1 MRSSRLYWKLFSVAA
16 GSAAALAAVFA
27 LVLVVGV
34 RPWMES
40 LAQQRLHDMAA
51 ALRTLAE
58 GSLQAGDRDALQRAV
73 GELRAQTRVRCTVLD
88 ASGNV
93 LADSHGDPREMTN
106 HGARPE
112 IVAAKSEAGYGSQWR
127 ESDTLGVEFLYVALR
142 VERDR
147 RLLGFVRVADEA
159 RPLRTAWTSPLAIG
173 LGVGAVVLVIVLA
186 VSHAVVLRVVGP
198 LEGLCEQAERFAASG
213 TTRGEERSTARDGAG
228 DGERRPHF
236 TDSPRATAHG
246 SRESTDVVD
255 AGQEARS
262 KDRERAGESG
272 GAVEHRE
279 AGDSRPVG
287 QTRLVGESRR
297 TGEGR
302 PTARSTALP
311 TFAAQRS
318 GGLSST
324 TDRDELTR
332 LRTAFE
338 RIQGAVDAQ
347 WAGLRSSN
355 ERLLGMMRSMEEGVL
370 ALDADERIAM
380 INEAGRRLLEMGDAE
395 VVGRHLWELTR
406 LRALRD
412 AFAEAMS
419 TGRASA
425 KEFETTGAE
434 RHVLTLRAARLPG
447 SPALGVMIVLHDV
460 TELRRLENL
469 RRDFVANVS
478 HELKTPLASIKA
490 YAETLRLGALHDA
503 EHNQQFVARIEEQA
517 DRLHQLIIDLLH
529 LARVESGQQAFD
541 IAEVCLRTIVD
552 ASVAAH
558 AASAASRQITL
569 ASEPPAVPI
578 DVMADEEGVRTI
590 VNNLVDNAI
599 KYTPGGGKVTVRWR
613 QESGHAILE
622 VQDTGI
628 GIARQ
633 HQARVFER
641 FYRVDK
647 ARSRELGG
655 TGLGLAIVKHLVQ
668 AFGGSVGIESQPR
681 MGSTFR
687 VTLPLASVNVAASD
701 NFTDP

>member
-1 MRSSRLYWKLFSVAA
+1 
-16 GSAAALAAVFA
+16 
-27 LVLVVGV
+27 
-34 RPWMES
+34 
-40 LAQQRLHDMAA
+40 
-51 ALRTLAE
+51 LRNH
-58 GSLQAGDRDALQRAV
+58 
-73 GELRAQTRVRCTVLD
+73 TRVRSTVLD
-88 ASGNV
+88 ATGKV
-93 LADSHGDPREMTN
+93 LADSHGDPREMAN
-106 HGARPE
+106 HGDRPE
-112 IVAAKSEAGYGSQWR
+112 IVAAKSELGVGVSRR

-142 VERDR
+142 VDRDR
-147 RLLGFVRVADEA
+147 RLLGFVRVAEES
-159 RPLRTAWTSPLAIG
+159 RPAQAAWSSPLAIG
-173 LGVGAVVLVIVLA
+173 LGLGAVVLA
-186 VSHAVVLRVVGP
+186 VAAAFSHSAVCRVVEP
-198 LEGLCEQAERFAASG
+198 LERLCEQAERFAASG
-213 TTRGEERSTARDGAG
+213 AHRGGDSGDNAVSPTVFPTVFPTVSPRGPADHKPQPHFPAPSRTGASAVPDNASANQRTANPKTANPKTANPKTADPKTADVRTADLRSADPRIAVFDGSASEPSSRTAA
-228 DGERRPHF
+228 DGER
-236 TDSPRATAHG
+236 ANG
-246 SRESTDVVD
+246 
-255 AGQEARS
+255 
-262 KDRERAGESG
+262 ERANGER
-272 GAVEHRE
+272 A
-279 AGDSRPVG
+279 D
-287 QTRLVGESRR
+287 GE
-297 TGEGR
+297 
-302 PTARSTALP
+302 
-311 TFAAQRS
+311 
-318 GGLSST
+318 
-324 TDRDELTR
+324 RDELVR
-332 LRTAFE
+332 LRSAFE
-338 RIQGAVDAQ
+338 RIQDAVDAQ

-355 ERLLGMMRSMEEGVL
+355 ERLVGMMRSMEEGVL
-370 ALDADERIAM
+370 ALDADERIAL

-412 AFAEAMS
+412 AFSEAMT

-425 KEFETTGAE
+425 KEFETTGSE
-434 RHVLTLRAARLPG
+434 RHVLTLRASRLPG
-447 SPALGVMIVLHDV
+447 EPMLGVMIVLHDV

-503 EHNQQFVARIEEQA
+503 ENNQLFVTRIEEQA

-552 ASVAAH
+552 ASIAAH
-558 AASAASRQITL
+558 AASASSRQVML

-599 KYTPGGGKVTVRWR
+599 KYTPGGGRVTVRWR
-613 QESGHAILE
+613 QEGGHAILE

-668 AFGGSVGIESQPR
+668 AFGGSVGIDSQPR
-681 MGSTFR
+681 VGSTFR
-687 VTLPLASVNVAASD
+687 VTLPIAIPPETAGD

>member
-1 MRSSRLYWKLFSVAA
+1 MRSSRLYWRFFGVAA
-16 GSAAALAAVFA
+16 GSALALAAVFA
-27 LVLVVGV
+27 VVLLAGV
-34 RPWMES
+34 RPLVAS
-40 LAQQRLHDMAA
+40 LAQQRLHDVAV

-58 GSLQAGDRDALQRAV
+58 SSLQSGDRDALQRVV
-73 GELRAQTRVRCTVLD
+73 GELKTHARVRCTVLD
-88 ASGNV
+88 AKGNV
-93 LADSHGDPREMTN
+93 LADSHGDPREMAN
-106 HGARPE
+106 HSTRPE
-112 IVAAKSEAGYGSQWR
+112 IVQAKSEMGVGVSWR
-127 ESDTLGVEFLYVALR
+127 ESDTLGVEFLYVALP
-142 VERDR
+142 VDRDR
-147 RLLGFVRVADEA
+147 RLLGFVRVATES
-159 RPLRTAWTSPLAIG
+159 RPLKAAWSSPLAIG
-173 LGVGAVVLVIVLA
+173 IGGGAVVLA
-186 VSHAVVLRVVGP
+186 VAAAFSHIAVLRVVSP
-198 LEGLCEQAERFAASG
+198 LERLCEQAERFAANG
-213 TTRGEERSTARDGAG
+213 TTRGEDGAAANGGSG
-228 DGERRPHF
+228 DRERRPHF
-236 TDSPRATAHG
+236 ADSSRAVA
-246 SRESTDVVD
+246 
-255 AGQEARS
+255 AIARS
-262 KDRERAGESG
+262 AADHAGEVRSN
-272 GAVEHRE
+272 VE
-279 AGDSRPVG
+279 
-287 QTRLVGESRR
+287 
-297 TGEGR
+297 
-302 PTARSTALP
+302 
-311 TFAAQRS
+311 
-318 GGLSST
+318 
-324 TDRDELTR
+324 RDELAR
-332 LRTAFE
+332 LRSAFE

-370 ALDADERIAM
+370 ALDADERIVL

-395 VVGRHLWELTR
+395 VVGRRLWELTR

-412 AFAEAMS
+412 AFSEAMS

-425 KEFETTGAE
+425 KEFETTGVE

-447 SPALGVMIVLHDV
+447 APALGVMIVLHDV

-478 HELKTPLASIKA
+478 HELKTPLAAIKA

-503 EHNQQFVARIEEQA
+503 ENNQQFVARIEEQA
-517 DRLHQLIIDLLH
+517 DRLHQLILDLLH

-552 ASVAAH
+552 ASLAAH
-558 AASAASRQITL
+558 AASAAGRQITL
-569 ASEPPAVPI
+569 ASEPPAAPI

-668 AFGGSVGIESQPR
+668 AFGGSVGIESLPR
-681 MGSTFR
+681 VGSTFR
-687 VTLPLASVNVAASD
+687 VTLPLASPLAAADD

>member
-16 GSAAALAAVFA
+16 ASAAALAAVFA

-51 ALRTLAE
+51 ALRTLVE

-93 LADSHGDPREMTN
+93 LADSHGDPREMAN

-112 IVAAKSEAGYGSQWR
+112 IVAAKSEAGYGIHWR

-147 RLLGFVRVADEA
+147 RLLGFVRVAEEA
-159 RPLRTAWTSPLAIG
+159 RPLRTAWRSPLAIG
-173 LGVGAVVLVIVLA
+173 LGVGAVVLVIALA

-198 LEGLCEQAERFAASG
+198 LEWLCEQAERFAASG
-213 TTRGEERSTARDGAG
+213 TTRGEERPVASDGAG
-228 DGERRPHF
+228 DSERRPHF
-236 TDSPRATAHG
+236 IDSPRATAHG
-246 SRESTDVVD
+246 HRESTDVVD
-255 AGQEARS
+255 ADQEVPS
-262 KDRERAGESG
+262 TDRESVGDSGE
-272 GAVEHRE
+272 AFERRE
-279 AGDSRPVG
+279 AGDSRQVG
-287 QTRLVGESRR
+287 QTCLA
-297 TGEGR
+297 GEGR
-302 PTARSTALP
+302 PAARSTALP
-311 TFAAQRS
+311 TFAAQRTS
-318 GGLSST
+318 GLSST

-370 ALDADERIAM
+370 ALDADERIAL

-552 ASVAAH
+552 ASIAAH
-558 AASAASRQITL
+558 SASAASRQITL
-569 ASEPPAVPI
+569 ASVPPAVPI

-687 VTLPLASVNVAASD
+687 VTLPLASVNAATGD

>member
-1 MRSSRLYWKLFSVAA
+1 MRSSRLYWKLFSVSAGAA
-16 GSAAALAAVFA
+16 VALAALFA
-27 LVLVVGV
+27 GVLFWGV
-34 RPWMES
+34 RPLVIAE
-40 LAQQRLHDMAA
+40 AQQRLHDVAG
-51 ALRTLAE
+51 ALRTLSE
-58 GSLQAGDRDALQRAV
+58 GALRTGDRDALQRAV
-73 GELRAQTRVRCTVLD
+73 SDLYSHAGVRCTVLD

-93 LADSHGDPREMTN
+93 LADSSSDPREMSN

-112 IVAAKSEAGYGSQWR
+112 IIAATSEAGIGISWR
-127 ESDTLGVEFLYVALR
+127 ESETLGLEFLYVALP

-147 RLLGFVRVADEA
+147 RRVGFVRVAEEA
-159 RPLRTAWTSPLAIG
+159 GPLRAAWRAPFTWGLAAGTA
-173 LGVGAVVLVIVLA
+173 VLA
-186 VSHAVVLRVVGP
+186 VAAALGHFVVLRVVAP
-198 LEGLCEQAERFAASG
+198 LEWLGQRAERFAANG
-213 TTRGEERSTARDGAG
+213 MARDL
-228 DGERRPHF
+228 EESSR
-236 TDSPRATAHG
+236 G
-246 SRESTDVVD
+246 SRE
-255 AGQEARS
+255 
-262 KDRERAGESG
+262 
-272 GAVEHRE
+272 
-279 AGDSRPVG
+279 VG
-287 QTRLVGESRR
+287 PS
-297 TGEGR
+297 
-302 PTARSTALP
+302 PTTA
-311 TFAAQRS
+311 
-318 GGLSST
+318 
-324 TDRDELTR
+324 DDDEIAR
-332 LRTAFE
+332 LRTAFD

-347 WAGLRSSN
+347 GSGLRSSN

-370 ALDADERIAM
+370 ALDADERIAL

-412 AFAEAMS
+412 AFSEAMS

-447 SPALGVMIVLHDV
+447 DPTLGVMIVLHDV

-541 IAEVCLRTIVD
+541 IAEVCLRSIVD

-558 AASAASRQITL
+558 AASAASRQITI
-569 ASEPPAVPI
+569 ASEPPAIPI
-578 DVMADEEGVRTI
+578 EVLADEEGVRTI

-613 QESGHAILE
+613 QEGGHAILE

-647 ARSRELGG
+647 ARSREMGG

-681 MGSTFR
+681 VGSTFR
-687 VTLPLASVNVAASD
+687 VTLPLASPLAATGD

>member
-1 MRSSRLYWKLFSVAA
+1 MRFSRLYWKLFGVAA
-16 GSAAALAAVFA
+16 GSAIALAVVFA
-27 LVLVVGV
+27 VVLIGGV
-34 RPWMES
+34 RPLLAS
-40 LAQQRLHDMAA
+40 LAQQRLQDVAV
-51 ALRTLAE
+51 ALRTLVE
-58 GSLQAGDRDALQRAV
+58 GALKDNDRDALQRAV
-73 GELRAQTRVRCTVLD
+73 GELRTHTRMRCTVLD
-88 ASGNV
+88 ANGIV
-93 LADSHGDPREMTN
+93 LADSHGDPREMAN
-106 HGARPE
+106 HGDRPE
-112 IVAAKSEAGYGSQWR
+112 VVAARSKTGVGVSRR

-142 VERDR
+142 VDRER
-147 RLLGFVRVADEA
+147 RLIGYVRVAEES
-159 RPLRTAWTSPLAIG
+159 RPAEVAWSSPLAIG
-173 LGVGAVVLVIVLA
+173 LGMGAAVLA
-186 VSHAVVLRVVGP
+186 VAAGLSHVIVRRVVDP
-198 LEGLCEQAERFAASG
+198 LEQLCAQAERFADGGAHRG
-213 TTRGEERSTARDGAG
+213 GETTVARSRSMDR
-228 DGERRPHF
+228 ELRPHF
-236 TDSPRATAHG
+236 GELSPVIRAPAGAKRAAVEGLSGERADALPTASEG
-246 SRESTDVVD
+246 VD
-255 AGQEARS
+255 ATQTGSVRPIS
-262 KDRERAGESG
+262 ERAGFET
-272 GAVEHRE
+272 ADPER
-279 AGDSRPVG
+279 AGPPRDISA
-287 QTRLVGESRR
+287 S
-297 TGEGR
+297 
-302 PTARSTALP
+302 A
-311 TFAAQRS
+311 
-318 GGLSST
+318 SSSQSM
-324 TDRDELTR
+324 DAPEELTR
-332 LRTAFE
+332 LRAAFE
-338 RIQGAVDAQ
+338 RIQDSVDAQ
-347 WAGLRSSN
+347 WSGLRSSN

-370 ALDADERIAM
+370 ALDADERIAL

-412 AFAEAMS
+412 AFAEAMT

-447 SPALGVMIVLHDV
+447 DPGLGVMVVLHDV

-469 RRDFVANVS
+469 RGDFVADVS

-490 YAETLRLGALHDA
+490 YAETLRLGALHDV
-503 EHNQQFVARIEEQA
+503 ENNQLFVTRIEEQA

-552 ASVAAH
+552 ASIAAH
-558 AASAASRQITL
+558 AASASSRRIAL
-569 ASEPPAVPI
+569 ASEPPAAPI
-578 DVMADEEGVRTI
+578 DVLADEEGVRTI

-599 KYTPGGGKVTVRWR
+599 KYTPEGGKVTVRWR
-613 QESGHAILE
+613 QDGGHAILE

-681 MGSTFR
+681 VGSTFR
-687 VTLPLASVNVAASD
+687 VTLPLAPPTDLVDD

>member
-1 MRSSRLYWKLFSVAA
+1 MRFSRLYWKLFGVAA
-16 GSAAALAAVFA
+16 GSAIALAVVFA
-27 LVLVVGV
+27 VVLIGGV
-34 RPWMES
+34 RPLLAS
-40 LAQQRLHDMAA
+40 LAQQRLQDVAV
-51 ALRTLAE
+51 ALRTLVE
-58 GSLQAGDRDALQRAV
+58 GALKDNDRDALQRAV
-73 GELRAQTRVRCTVLD
+73 GELRTHTRIRCTVLD
-88 ASGNV
+88 ANGIV
-93 LADSHGDPREMTN
+93 LADSHGDPREMAN
-106 HGARPE
+106 HGDRPE
-112 IVAAKSEAGYGSQWR
+112 VVAARSKAGVGVSRR

-142 VERDR
+142 VDRER
-147 RLLGFVRVADEA
+147 RLIGYVRVAEEA
-159 RPLRTAWTSPLAIG
+159 RPAQAAWSSPLAIG
-173 LGVGAVVLVIVLA
+173 LGLGAAVLA
-186 VSHAVVLRVVGP
+186 VAAGLSHVIVRRVVDP
-198 LEGLCEQAERFAASG
+198 LEQLCEQAERFADGGAHRGGEATGPKSRSMERELRPQFGELSPAIPAPDVPKRAAVERLAAERTGVSRAASDG
-213 TTRGEERSTARDGAG
+213 VDGA
-228 DGERRPHF
+228 R
-236 TDSPRATAHG
+236 TASVRTASDRTASDRGGFENADPDRVGPTRETSASAG
-246 SRESTDVVD
+246 SSRS
-255 AGQEARS
+255 AGVLE
-262 KDRERAGESG
+262 
-272 GAVEHRE
+272 
-279 AGDSRPVG
+279 
-287 QTRLVGESRR
+287 
-297 TGEGR
+297 
-302 PTARSTALP
+302 
-311 TFAAQRS
+311 
-318 GGLSST
+318 
-324 TDRDELTR
+324 ELTR
-332 LRTAFE
+332 LRSAFE
-338 RIQGAVDAQ
+338 RIQDSVDAQ
-347 WAGLRSSN
+347 WSGLRSSN

-370 ALDADERIAM
+370 ALDADERIAL

-412 AFAEAMS
+412 AFAEAMT

-447 SPALGVMIVLHDV
+447 DPGLGVMVVLHDV

-490 YAETLRLGALHDA
+490 YAETLRLGALHDV
-503 EHNQQFVARIEEQA
+503 ENNQLFVTRIEEQA

-558 AASAASRQITL
+558 AASAASRRITL
-569 ASEPPAVPI
+569 ASEPPAAPI
-578 DVMADEEGVRTI
+578 DVLADEEGVRTI

-599 KYTPGGGKVTVRWR
+599 KYTPEGGKVTVRWR
-613 QESGHAILE
+613 QDGGHAILE

-681 MGSTFR
+681 VGSTFR
-687 VTLPLASVNVAASD
+687 VTLPLAPPTGSADD